1 MPDPIAPPAASQP
14 AEAVELVSLAV
25 GDGDLEAALAQYEAG
40 AVLRPWAR
48 DPGVDTDGVADALIQ
63 LMDLRLPLSVRIRA
77 VVPADG
83 LALVLGERHVVGT
96 GPDCEP
102 VPERTQ
108 RRPDTDLIP
117 ARHQRPYRHRRC
129 SRTSARPPATH
140 FPGCIP
146 QSPPRTPSRSLAACL
161 AEGQL

>member
-1 MPDPIAPPAASQP
+1 MPDPIAPPTASRP

-25 GDGDLEAALAQYEAG
+25 SDGDLEAALAQYEAG

-77 VVPADG
+77 VVPTDG

-102 VPERTQ
+102 VQLSGAGATVVRRQQGGSWRIVAEAWYLSGPGAGLART
-108 RRPDTDLIP
+108 
-117 ARHQRPYRHRRC
+117 
-129 SRTSARPPATH
+129 
-140 FPGCIP
+140 
-146 QSPPRTPSRSLAACL
+146 
-161 AEGQL
+161 